1 MQFEIT
7 ITAHDLKVILLD
19 VTGKPLLLTL
29 KMRDSE
35 ELIEDATI
43 VSFDT
48 RSGLVTLTSSTA
60 DLPAEQILYLEI
72 ECLEFQSFYKYK
84 GEAAKNFIVE

>member
-7 ITAHDLKVILLD
+7 ITSHDLKVILID

-29 KMRDSE
+29 KLRNSE
-35 ELIEDATI
+35 ELIEEVTI
-43 VSFDT
+43 QNFDSL
-48 RSGLVTLTSSTA
+48 SGLITLIGFPGDSIIHEIS
-60 DLPAEQILYLEI
+60 YLEI

-84 GEAAKNFIVE
+84 GEAAKNFYIE

>member
-1 MQFEIT
+1 MQFEIS

-19 VTGKPLLLTL
+19 ITGKPLKLTL
-29 KMRDSE
+29 KLRDSE
-35 ELIEDATI
+35 ELVEDVRI
-43 VSFDT
+43 RSFDT
-48 RSGLVTLTSSTA
+48 RSGLITLSSTE
-60 DLPAEQILYLEI
+60 DLLVQQILYLEI